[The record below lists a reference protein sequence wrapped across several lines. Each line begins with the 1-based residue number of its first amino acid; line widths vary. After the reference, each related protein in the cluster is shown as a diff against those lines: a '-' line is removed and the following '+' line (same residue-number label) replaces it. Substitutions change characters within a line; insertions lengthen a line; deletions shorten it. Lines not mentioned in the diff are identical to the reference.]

1 MNEVYL
7 LGKVLKIGKFRFVY
21 GKNLLHKSMME
32 MVIETVDNM
41 KIVCRGY
48 DNMADKILR
57 EEYSIVLIYGRLK
70 TDGFV
75 EIVSIEKV

>member
-1 MNEVYL
+1 M
-7 LGKVLKIGKFRFVY
+7 LGKVLEIGQFRFIY

-32 MVIETVDNM
+32 IVVETIDNM

-48 DNMADKILR
+48 DDMADKILR
-57 EEYSIVLIYGRLK
+57 EEYCMVLICGRLK

-75 EIVSIEKV
+75 EIVSVEKV